1 MLKSE
6 LMSILAGLG
15 EIQGNL
21 KDADQVELMR
31 CCRRNLEA
39 AAEMAG
45 ELENNLVVECPQV
58 KRQAILRGL
67 EVLVNGSTATA
78 CMEVM

>member
-45 ELENNLVVECPQV
+45 ELENNLVVECP
-58 KRQAILRGL
+58 KRQGVLRGL
-67 EVLVNGSTATA
+67 EVFANGGTATA
-78 CMEVM
+78 CMEAI